1 MPLDVLGETFM
12 WAGALLILLF
22 LVTLIIADL
31 MHAADYRDGKKYG
44 RVKYL
49 MPAIVGTLAFL
60 TTLTGSILLLVDSL
74 LY

>member
-1 MPLDVLGETFM
+1 MPLNILGEAFM
-12 WAGALLILLF
+12 WAGALLIMLF

-31 MHAADYRDGKKYG
+31 MHAGDYRDGKKYG
-44 RVKYL
+44 RIKYL
-49 MPAIVGTLAFL
+49 VPAIAGTLAFL